1 MRADFNVP
9 LDKNQNITDDTRIRA
24 ALPTIRYILN
34 QNAKLILSSHLGR
47 PKGEIKEE
55 LRLDPIA
62 RCLQELLGK
71 KVIKLNDCIGEKI
84 KERVNQQVQDEVILL
99 ENVRFH
105 LEEEKNEDE
114 FAKELASLANV
125 YVNDAFGTSHRA
137 HASTVGITK
146 YLPSLAGF
154 LLEKE
159 IDFLSKATKNPEKP
173 YIAILGGAKVS
184 DKIGVIKNLIE
195 KADKILIGGGMTYTF
210 LKAKGIDIGNSMLEN
225 DKLDLA
231 KELLENAQDK
241 GLDFILPKDHLI
253 ADVIDKDAKT
263 QTTKSADIPSG
274 WMGVDIGPKTIE
286 EFKNSLQGAKLVIW
300 NGPVG
305 IFEIERFKKGTE
317 EIAKFLSNLDAT
329 TIIGGGDTASAV
341 VNLGLSDK
349 MTHISTGG
357 GASLEFLE
365 GKSLPGIEA
374 LTSKS

>member
-55 LRLDPIA
+55 LRLDPVA